1 MLYMMQEL
9 NVQPKNFQGFP
20 PMGEFVP
27 GPRGKNLGVPLQGG
41 CCAVTGFCDC
51 PCAGAPNPNRCP
63 SAPATQNFARGFP
76 LWENLYP
83 ASEKNIGVPPQEG
96 CPAVAGFCGCPCPS
110 ALDPDQCPSSRG
122 KYVSRP
128 QPKFFQ
134 GSPPRGEGVQGGG
147 SRIPARG
154 RPTINST
161 HHPQGLKFSQGSP
174 PRGGGVWGLV
184 SCSPRPFAWAPDHS
198 GGSSAAASA
207 RTNPSLYLQTEFPP
221 IPVNDPHLPAPL
233 CASPR
238 GDSVGSAAASTL
250 FPVPSPVVPSGV
262 ICSVRIYLIVFVV
275 AAIVVVALQISRL
288 HILYHK
294 LPPPNQKI
302 GFVSCFS

>member
-1 MLYMMQEL
+1 MC
-9 NVQPKNFQGFP
+9 PGRSPNFSRGP
-20 PMGEFVP
+20 PLGGKVCRGGGLVSLRGGARPSTAPIIPRDSNF
-27 GPRGKNLGVPLQGG
+27 PRGP
-41 CCAVTGFCDC
+41 
-51 PCAGAPNPNRCP
+51 
-63 SAPATQNFARGFP
+63 
-76 LWENLYP
+76 
-83 ASEKNIGVPPQEG
+83 
-96 CPAVAGFCGCPCPS
+96 
-110 ALDPDQCPSSRG
+110 
-122 KYVSRP
+122 
-128 QPKFFQ
+128 
-134 GSPPRGEGVQGGG
+134 
-147 SRIPARG
+147 
-154 RPTINST
+154 
-161 HHPQGLKFSQGSP
+161 P